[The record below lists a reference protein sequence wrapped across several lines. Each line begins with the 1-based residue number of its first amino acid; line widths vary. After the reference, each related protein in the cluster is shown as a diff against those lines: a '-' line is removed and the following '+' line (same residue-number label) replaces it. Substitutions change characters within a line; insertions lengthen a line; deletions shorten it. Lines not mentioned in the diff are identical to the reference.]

1 MLQAP
6 QISDNTISFC
16 LGVDRMYVPQA
27 DLNSSTNPLI
37 RLDRLNIR
45 FAGES
50 GEVVRYDFGT
60 VDPIRV
66 TVSAEAL

>member
-1 MLQAP
+1 
-6 QISDNTISFC
+6 
-16 LGVDRMYVPQA
+16 MYVPQA